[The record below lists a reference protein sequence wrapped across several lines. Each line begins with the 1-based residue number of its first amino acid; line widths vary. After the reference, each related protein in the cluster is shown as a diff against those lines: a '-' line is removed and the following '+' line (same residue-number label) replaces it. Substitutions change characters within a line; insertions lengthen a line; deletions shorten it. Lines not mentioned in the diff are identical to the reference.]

1 MNKYIEDF
9 PEMPKDSSVVI
20 AYPSAGTY
28 DSDAYV
34 KTINNNPRYWDLGAF
49 DPLAKWQLTQAI
61 RNSLSWDHTNN
72 LYFRTLIESMTRIKN
87 RFASSD
93 PALRT
98 GIIEACCVPAV
109 RKLYVHTDGELSI
122 CERIGSSP
130 SVGTISTGVNK
141 EVVLEKYIDDYL
153 AASKPL
159 CENCW
164 AYNICPMCYS
174 ECYSQNGVNIKEK
187 SPKGKNCRTYT
198 YLMLGTF
205 CTLMEERP
213 EIMETLNHT
222 VSV

>member
-1 MNKYIEDF
+1 
-9 PEMPKDSSVVI
+9 MPYLQLAPRPGNTAGGLLATAAHWLCPGLRI
-20 AYPSAGTY
+20 ATWVRPPRLTRGAAG
-28 DSDAYV
+28 V
-34 KTINNNPRYWDLGAF
+34 
-49 DPLAKWQLTQAI
+49 
-61 RNSLSWDHTNN
+61 SLSPAP
-72 LYFRTLIESMTRIKN
+72 RSRQ
-87 RFASSD
+87 SS
-93 PALRT
+93 PPGLFM
-98 GIIEACCVPAV
+98 GQMGSLLAV
-109 RKLYVHTDGELSI
+109 AARYVHTDGELSI

-141 EVVLEKYIDDYL
+141 EVVLKKYIDDYL

-187 SPKGKNCRTYT
+187 SSKCKNCRTYT

>member
-1 MNKYIEDF
+1 
-9 PEMPKDSSVVI
+9 
-20 AYPSAGTY
+20 
-28 DSDAYV
+28 
-34 KTINNNPRYWDLGAF
+34 
-49 DPLAKWQLTQAI
+49 
-61 RNSLSWDHTNN
+61 
-72 LYFRTLIESMTRIKN
+72 MTRIKN

-141 EVVLEKYIDDYL
+141 EVVLKKYIDDYL

-174 ECYSQNGVNIKEK
+174 ECYSQNGVNIKREIL
-187 SPKGKNCRTYT
+187 PNVRTVAPIPI
-198 YLMLGTF
+198 L
-205 CTLMEERP
+205 CSEHSATLMEERP
-213 EIMETLNHT
+213 RNHGNFEPLPFLF
-222 VSV
+222 